1 MKKFRLFITLALV
14 FVLALPLFAG
24 CDLADLFGNG
34 QNNSSANK
42 NLFAIDVVGN
52 IKTEYVLNE
61 SFDANG
67 AKLKLIYD
75 DNSSIELSLDK
86 TMTNFDSTTVG
97 KKDLTVT
104 YQDKTKVLE
113 YRVDAFKF
121 GVYRQKVEYIG
132 SSGLPVE
139 TLNYDSVKIAYAFNK
154 NGTGNTWCG
163 EEGQAGY
170 QNQEFTWEYV
180 DNGSIIINLNDGLGQ
195 QVNLV
200 IDSVQQLHREVNTPG
215 TAPHGSAYVRSRYT
229 LNFFA

>member
-1 MKKFRLFITLALV
+1 MKKFRLLITFALV
-14 FVLALPLFAG
+14 FVLALPLLAG
-24 CDLADLFGNG
+24 CNLADLFGNG
-34 QNNSSANK
+34 QNNSLTNK
-42 NLFAIDVVGN
+42 SLFAIDVEGN
-52 IKTEYVLNE
+52 IKTEYLLNE

-97 KKDLTVT
+97 QKDLTVT

-121 GVYRQKVEYIG
+121 GVYRQKVEFFG
-132 SSGLPVE
+132 SNGLPVE
-139 TLNYDSVKIAYAFNK
+139 TLNYDDVKMSYEFNK
-154 NGTGNTWCG
+154 NGTGNMWCG
-163 EEGQAGY
+163 EKGQAGY
-170 QNQEFTWEYV
+170 QNQEITWEYV

-195 QVNLV
+195 QINIA
-200 IDSVQQLHREVNTPG
+200 IDSVQQLHREVNTSG
-215 TAPHGSAYVRSRYT
+215 TTPHGSAYVRSRYT

>member
-1 MKKFRLFITLALV
+1 M
-14 FVLALPLFAG
+14 VLALPLLAG
-24 CDLADLFGNG
+24 CNLADLFGNG

-104 YQDKTKVLE
+104 YQGKTKVLE

-121 GVYRQKVEYIG
+121 GRYENTLTYAGI
-132 SSGLPVE
+132 SDFPVATE
-139 TLNYDSVKIAYAFNK
+139 NHDNYWIFEK
-154 NGTGNTWCG
+154 NGTGYITYLNG
-163 EEGQAGY
+163 EQAG
-170 QNQEFTWEYV
+170 QEVRIDLTWSYV
-180 DNGSIIINLNDGLGQ
+180 NDNTLLVSLNDTMGQ
-195 QVNLV
+195 TCNVAIKSQTNLV
-200 IDSVQQLHREVNTPG
+200 YVYSNTPG
-215 TAPHGSAYVRSRYT
+215 TTPGGVEYAKVLYV
-229 LNFFA
+229 LNYVQ